1 MTFVKKSQSISL
13 RGVRGI
19 AVAIVFAAAAV
30 TFITSSAQV
39 ARDGNHGHQR
49 HRSWIGTW
57 AASPQAP
64 DTGTIPTTGFTNQT
78 LRQIIFTSLG
88 GDNVRVRFTNE
99 FSNRPLNIGAA
110 QVAIADENGAIKP
123 GSSHALTFGGQ
134 TSFTIVPNA
143 QVVSDPV
150 QLTIPATSELAI
162 DIYLPE
168 STGPV
173 TWHRTGLS
181 TTYISPAGNYVGE
194 PTFPAGATALNYF
207 FLKSVEVLSPA
218 NTGVVVT
225 FGDSI
230 TDGTASTPNT
240 NNRYPNHLAR
250 LLSAS
255 HGRLRLAVLNQG
267 IAGNRVLNDSVTGG
281 PNVQS
286 RFDRDVLSQP
296 GVTHVI
302 VLIGINDSS
311 NVELV
316 ADRVIAGHQQL
327 ILRAHAQ
334 GLKIYGATLTPAG
347 SAGTREANRQAINA
361 WIRTSGGYDAVIDF
375 DAATLDPNNPA
386 FFLPAYNSGDNLHPS
401 DAGYEAMAQAAYQV
415 LRREL

>member
-13 RGVRGI
+13 CGVRGI
-19 AVAIVFAAAAV
+19 AVAIVLATAAV
-30 TFITSSAQV
+30 TVSTSSAQI
-39 ARDGNHGHQR
+39 AKDGNHGQNR

-64 DTGTIPTTGFTNQT
+64 DTVPLPTTGFTNQT

-110 QVAIADENGAIKP
+110 QVALADENGAIKP
-123 GSSHALTFGGQ
+123 GSGRALTFGGQ

-150 QLTIPATSELAI
+150 QLPVPATSELAI

-173 TWHRTGLS
+173 TWHRAGLS

-194 PTFPAGATALNYF
+194 PTLPAAATALNYF
-207 FLKSVEVLSPA
+207 FLKSVEVLAPE

-267 IAGNRVLNDSVTGG
+267 ISGNRVLNDSVTGG

-311 NVELV
+311 NTELV

-347 SAGTREANRQAINA
+347 STGTREANRQAINA
-361 WIRTSGGYDAVIDF
+361 WIRTSGAYDAVIDF

-386 FFLPAYNSGDNLHPS
+386 FFLPVYNSGDNLHPS